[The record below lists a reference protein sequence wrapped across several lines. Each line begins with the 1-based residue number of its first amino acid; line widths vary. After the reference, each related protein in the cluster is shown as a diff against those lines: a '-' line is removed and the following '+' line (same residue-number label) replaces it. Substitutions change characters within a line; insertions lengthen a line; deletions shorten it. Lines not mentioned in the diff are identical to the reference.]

1 MNLVNSDS
9 AIDKDIVLPI
19 ADVQTNDNLDDDS
32 LIKALLDHVERQ
44 DRQDDEPTEQIKPN
58 LPKQRTFDEVALAGN

>member
-1 MNLVNSDS
+1 MSLVTSDS

-44 DRQDDEPTEQIKPN
+44 DRQDDEPTEQAKPS